1 MNSLLSSLE
10 PTRPLSPTTIV
21 KADNFA
27 TEFII
32 GILALLA
39 IVGATL
45 LVGWVLNRMM
55 VNKGFKTNLTVNLIL
70 SAVIPIA
77 LFLRYG
83 ASLELVQGVFLMFVL
98 MYATWSD
105 LTSHT
110 VDDYVPLLVFALGV
124 ASMATV
130 GLSSML
136 FGAFAVFVPQII
148 MAFIPKCKPL
158 GGADLKLSTA
168 LAFLLGWERGIV
180 AFILGLLISV
190 VYMAIYNKV
199 KKVKKRDANEKAF
212 ALVPFLSIAAM
223 VLFMF

>member
-1 MNSLLSSLE
+1 MNLLTCLE
-10 PTRPLSPTTIV
+10 VSRPLSPTTIT
-21 KADNFA
+21 KAENFA

-55 VNKGFKTNLTVNLIL
+55 SAKGFKTNLAVNLIL
-70 SAVIPIA
+70 SALVPIA

-83 ASLELVQGVFLMFVL
+83 ASIELVQGIFLMFVL

-110 VDDYVPLLVFALGV
+110 VDDYVPIIVFALGI
-124 ASMATV
+124 ASMTTV
-130 GLSSML
+130 GLGSML
-136 FGAFAVFVPQII
+136 FGAFAVFVPQIV
-148 MAFIPKCKPL
+148 MALIPKCKPL

-168 LAFLLGWERGIV
+168 LAFLLGWERGIIGFV
-180 AFILGLLISV
+180 AGLLIAV
-190 VYMAIYNKV
+190 VYMAIYNKI
-199 KKVKKRDANEKAF
+199 KKTDAKEDKAF

>member
-1 MNSLLSSLE
+1 MNLLTCLE
-10 PTRPLSPTTIV
+10 VSRPLSPTTIV
-21 KADNFA
+21 KTENFA

-55 VNKGFKTNLTVNLIL
+55 TAKGFKTNQTVNLIL
-70 SAVIPIA
+70 SALVPIA

-83 ASLELVQGVFLMFVL
+83 ASLELVQGIFLMFVL

-110 VDDYVPLLVFALGV
+110 VDDYVPIIIFALGV
-124 ASMATV
+124 ASMTTV

-136 FGAFAVFVPQII
+136 FGAFAVFVPQIV
-148 MAFIPKCKPL
+148 MALIPKCKPL
-158 GGADLKLSTA
+158 GGADLKISTA
-168 LAFLLGWERGIV
+168 LAFLLGWERGIIGFV
-180 AFILGLLISV
+180 AGLLIAV

-199 KKVKKRDANEKAF
+199 KKNDTKEEKAF

-223 VLFMF
+223 ALFMF

>member
-21 KADNFA
+21 KTENFA

-45 LVGWVLNRMM
+45 LIGWVLNRMM

-105 LTSHT
+105 LTSHM
-110 VDDYVPLLVFALGV
+110 VDDYVPLLVFALGI

-136 FGAFAVFVPQII
+136 YGAFAVFVPQIV
-148 MAFIPKCKPL
+148 MALIPKCKPL

-168 LAFLLGWERGIV
+168 LAFLLGWERGIIGFV
-180 AFILGLLISV
+180 AGLLIAV
-190 VYMAIYNKV
+190 IYMAIYNRV
-199 KKVKKRDANEKAF
+199 KKTETKEEKAF

>member
-1 MNSLLSSLE
+1 MNLLTCLE
-10 PTRPLSPTTIV
+10 VSRPLSSTTIV
-21 KADNFA
+21 KAENFA
-27 TEFII
+27 AEFII

-55 VNKGFKTNLTVNLIL
+55 IAKGFKTNLTVNLIL
-70 SAVIPIA
+70 SALIPIA

-83 ASLELVQGVFLMFVL
+83 ASLELVQGIFLMFVL

-110 VDDYVPLLVFALGV
+110 VDDYVPIIIFALGV
-124 ASMATV
+124 ASMTTV

-136 FGAFAVFVPQII
+136 FGAFAVFVPQIV
-148 MAFIPKCKPL
+148 MALIPKCKPL
-158 GGADLKLSTA
+158 GGADLKISTA
-168 LAFLLGWERGIV
+168 LAFLLGWERGIIGFV
-180 AFILGLLISV
+180 AGLLIAV
-190 VYMAIYNKV
+190 IYMAIYNKV
-199 KKVKKRDANEKAF
+199 KKTDTKEEKAF

-223 VLFMF
+223 ALFMF

>member
-1 MNSLLSSLE
+1 
-10 PTRPLSPTTIV
+10 
-21 KADNFA
+21 
-27 TEFII
+27 
-32 GILALLA
+32 
-39 IVGATL
+39 
-45 LVGWVLNRMM
+45 
-55 VNKGFKTNLTVNLIL
+55 
-70 SAVIPIA
+70 
-77 LFLRYG
+77 
-83 ASLELVQGVFLMFVL
+83 
-98 MYATWSD
+98 
-105 LTSHT
+105 
-110 VDDYVPLLVFALGV
+110 
-124 ASMATV
+124 
-130 GLSSML
+130 ML

>member
-1 MNSLLSSLE
+1 MNLLTCLE
-10 PTRPLSPTTIV
+10 VSRPLSPTTIV
-21 KADNFA
+21 KAENFA
-27 TEFII
+27 AEFII

-55 VNKGFKTNLTVNLIL
+55 TAKGFKTNQTVNLIL
-70 SAVIPIA
+70 SALVPIA

-83 ASLELVQGVFLMFVL
+83 ASLELVQGIFLMFVL

-110 VDDYVPLLVFALGV
+110 VDDYVPIIIFALGV
-124 ASMATV
+124 ASMTTV
-130 GLSSML
+130 GLSSMI
-136 FGAFAVFVPQII
+136 FGAFAVFVPQIV
-148 MAFIPKCKPL
+148 MALIPKCKPL
-158 GGADLKLSTA
+158 GGADLKISTA
-168 LAFLLGWERGIV
+168 LAFLLGWERGIIGFV
-180 AFILGLLISV
+180 AGLLIAV

-199 KKVKKRDANEKAF
+199 KKTDTKEEKAF

-223 VLFMF
+223 ALFMF

>member
-1 MNSLLSSLE
+1 MFNLLTCLE
-10 PTRPLSPTTIV
+10 VSRPLSPTTIV
-21 KADNFA
+21 KTENFA

-39 IVGATL
+39 IVGGTL

-55 VNKGFKTNLTVNLIL
+55 TAKGFKTNQTVNLIL
-70 SAVIPIA
+70 SALIPIA

-110 VDDYVPLLVFALGV
+110 VDDYGPITLFALGV
-124 ASMATV
+124 ASMTTV

-136 FGAFAVFVPQII
+136 FGAFAVFVPQIV
-148 MAFIPKCKPL
+148 MALIPKCKPL
-158 GGADLKLSTA
+158 GGADLKISTA
-168 LAFLLGWERGIV
+168 LAFLLGWERGIIGFV
-180 AFILGLLISV
+180 AGLLIAV
-190 VYMAIYNKV
+190 VYMAIYNKI
-199 KKVKKRDANEKAF
+199 KKTDAKEDKAF

>member
-1 MNSLLSSLE
+1 MNLLTCLE
-10 PTRPLSPTTIV
+10 VSRPLSPTTIV
-21 KADNFA
+21 KVENFA
-27 TEFII
+27 AEFII

-55 VNKGFKTNLTVNLIL
+55 TAKGFKTNLTVNLIL
-70 SAVIPIA
+70 SALIPIA

-83 ASLELVQGVFLMFVL
+83 ASLELVQGIFLLFVL

-110 VDDYVPLLVFALGV
+110 VDDYVPIIIFALGV
-124 ASMATV
+124 ASMTTV

-199 KKVKKRDANEKAF
+199 KKVKKRDAAEKAF

>member
-1 MNSLLSSLE
+1 MNLLTCLE
-10 PTRPLSPTTIV
+10 VSRPLSPTTIV
-21 KADNFA
+21 KAENFA
-27 TEFII
+27 AEFII

-55 VNKGFKTNLTVNLIL
+55 TAKGFKTNLTVNLIL
-70 SAVIPIA
+70 SALIPIA

-83 ASLELVQGVFLMFVL
+83 ASLELVQGIFLMFVL

-110 VDDYVPLLVFALGV
+110 VDDYVPIIIFALGV
-124 ASMATV
+124 ASMTTV
-130 GLSSML
+130 GLGSMI
-136 FGAFAVFVPQII
+136 FGAFAVFVPQIV
-148 MAFIPKCKPL
+148 MALIPKCKPL
-158 GGADLKLSTA
+158 GGADLKISTA
-168 LAFLLGWERGIV
+168 LAFLLGWERGIIGFV
-180 AFILGLLISV
+180 AGLLIAV

-199 KKVKKRDANEKAF
+199 KKNDIKEEKAF

-223 VLFMF
+223 ALFMF

>member
-1 MNSLLSSLE
+1 MNLLTCLE
-10 PTRPLSPTTIV
+10 VSRPLSPTTIV
-21 KADNFA
+21 KTENFA

-55 VNKGFKTNLTVNLIL
+55 TAKGVKTNQTVNLIL
-70 SAVIPIA
+70 SALVPIA

-83 ASLELVQGVFLMFVL
+83 ASLELVQGIFLMFVL

-110 VDDYVPLLVFALGV
+110 VDDYVPIIIFALGV
-124 ASMATV
+124 ASMTTV

-136 FGAFAVFVPQII
+136 FGAFAVFVPQIV
-148 MAFIPKCKPL
+148 MALIPKCKPL
-158 GGADLKLSTA
+158 GGADLKISTV
-168 LAFLLGWERGIV
+168 LAFLLGWERGIIGFV
-180 AFILGLLISV
+180 AGLLIAV

-199 KKVKKRDANEKAF
+199 KKNDTKEEKAF

-223 VLFMF
+223 ALFMF

>member
-1 MNSLLSSLE
+1 MFNLLTCLE
-10 PTRPLSPTTIV
+10 VSRPLSPTTIV
-21 KADNFA
+21 KTENFA

-55 VNKGFKTNLTVNLIL
+55 TAKGFKTNLTVNLIL
-70 SAVIPIA
+70 SALIPIA

-83 ASLELVQGVFLMFVL
+83 ASMELVQGVFLMFVL

-110 VDDYVPLLVFALGV
+110 VDDYVPIIIFALGI
-124 ASMATV
+124 ASMTTV
-130 GLSSML
+130 GLGSML
-136 FGAFAVFVPQII
+136 FGAFAVFVPQIV
-148 MAFIPKCKPL
+148 MALIPKCKPL
-158 GGADLKLSTA
+158 GGADLKISTA
-168 LAFLLGWERGIV
+168 LAFLLGWERGIIGFV
-180 AFILGLLISV
+180 AGLLIAV
-190 VYMAIYNKV
+190 VCMAIYNKV
-199 KKVKKRDANEKAF
+199 KKTDTKEERAF

>member
-1 MNSLLSSLE
+1 MFNLLTCLE
-10 PTRPLSPTTIV
+10 VSRPLSPTTIV
-21 KADNFA
+21 KTENFA

-45 LVGWVLNRMM
+45 LVGWVINRMM
-55 VNKGFKTNLTVNLIL
+55 TAKGFKTNLTVNLIL
-70 SAVIPIA
+70 SALIPIA

-83 ASLELVQGVFLMFVL
+83 ASMELVQGVFLMFVL

-110 VDDYVPLLVFALGV
+110 VDDYVPIIIFALGI
-124 ASMATV
+124 ASMTTV
-130 GLSSML
+130 GLGSML
-136 FGAFAVFVPQII
+136 FGAFAVFVPQIV
-148 MAFIPKCKPL
+148 MALIPKCKPL
-158 GGADLKLSTA
+158 GGADLKISTA
-168 LAFLLGWERGIV
+168 LAFLLGWERGIIGFV
-180 AFILGLLISV
+180 AGLLIAV

-199 KKVKKRDANEKAF
+199 KKSDTKEERAF

>member
-1 MNSLLSSLE
+1 MINLL
-10 PTRPLSPTTIV
+10 TRIGTSRQLSPTTIS
-21 KADNFA
+21 KTENFA
-27 TEFII
+27 AEFVI

-45 LVGWVLNRMM
+45 LVGWVFNRKMTA
-55 VNKGFKTNLTVNLIL
+55 KGFKTNFTVNLIL
-70 SAVIPIA
+70 SALIPIA

-98 MYATWSD
+98 IYATWSD

-136 FGAFAVFVPQII
+136 FGAFAVFVPQIV
-148 MAFIPKCKPL
+148 MALIPKCKPL

-168 LAFLLGWERGIV
+168 LAFLLGWERGIIGFV
-180 AFILGLLISV
+180 AGLLIAV
-190 VYMAIYNKV
+190 IYMAIYNRV
-199 KKVKKRDANEKAF
+199 KKTETKEEKAF

>member
-1 MNSLLSSLE
+1 MNLLTCLE
-10 PTRPLSPTTIV
+10 VSRPLSPTTIV
-21 KADNFA
+21 KTENFA

-55 VNKGFKTNLTVNLIL
+55 TAKGFKTNQTVNLIL
-70 SAVIPIA
+70 SALVPIA

-83 ASLELVQGVFLMFVL
+83 ASLELVQGIFLMFVL

-110 VDDYVPLLVFALGV
+110 VDDYVPIIIFALGV
-124 ASMATV
+124 ASMTTV

-136 FGAFAVFVPQII
+136 LGAFAVFVPQIV
-148 MAFIPKCKPL
+148 MALIPKCKPL
-158 GGADLKLSTA
+158 GGADLKISTA
-168 LAFLLGWERGIV
+168 LAFLLGWERGIIGFV
-180 AFILGLLISV
+180 AGLLIAV

-199 KKVKKRDANEKAF
+199 KKTDTKEEKAF

-223 VLFMF
+223 ALFMF

>member
-21 KADNFA
+21 KTENFA

>member
-1 MNSLLSSLE
+1 MNLLTCLE
-10 PTRPLSPTTIV
+10 VSRPLSPTSIV
-21 KADNFA
+21 KAENFA
-27 TEFII
+27 AEFII

-55 VNKGFKTNLTVNLIL
+55 TAKGFKTNLTVNLIL
-70 SAVIPIA
+70 SALIPIA

-83 ASLELVQGVFLMFVL
+83 ASLELVQGIFLMFVL

-110 VDDYVPLLVFALGV
+110 VDDYVPIIIFALGV
-124 ASMATV
+124 ASMTTV

-136 FGAFAVFVPQII
+136 FGAFAVFVPQIV
-148 MAFIPKCKPL
+148 MALIPKCKPL
-158 GGADLKLSTA
+158 GGADLKISTA
-168 LAFLLGWERGIV
+168 LAFLLGWERGIIGFV
-180 AFILGLLISV
+180 AGLLIAV

-199 KKVKKRDANEKAF
+199 KKNDIKEEKAF

-223 VLFMF
+223 ALFMF

>member
-1 MNSLLSSLE
+1 MNLLTCLE
-10 PTRPLSPTTIV
+10 VSRPLSPTTIV
-21 KADNFA
+21 KTENFA

-55 VNKGFKTNLTVNLIL
+55 TAKGFKTNQTVNIIL
-70 SAVIPIA
+70 SALVPIA

-83 ASLELVQGVFLMFVL
+83 ASLELVQGIFLMFVL

-110 VDDYVPLLVFALGV
+110 VDDYVPIIIFALGV
-124 ASMATV
+124 ASMTTV

-136 FGAFAVFVPQII
+136 FGAFAVFVPQIV
-148 MAFIPKCKPL
+148 MALIPKCKPL
-158 GGADLKLSTA
+158 GGADLKISTA
-168 LAFLLGWERGIV
+168 LAFLLGWERGIIGFV
-180 AFILGLLISV
+180 AGLLIAV

-199 KKVKKRDANEKAF
+199 KKNDTKEEKAF

-223 VLFMF
+223 ALFMF

>member
-1 MNSLLSSLE
+1 MISLLSALE
-10 PTRPLSPTTIV
+10 PSRALTPTAITRPE
-21 KADNFA
+21 NFA

-45 LVGWVLNRMM
+45 LVGWVLNRIMTK
-55 VNKGFKTNLTVNLIL
+55 KGFKTNLTVNLIL

-83 ASLELVQGVFLMFVL
+83 ASLELAQGVFLMFVL
-98 MYATWSD
+98 LYAAWSD

-124 ASMATV
+124 SSMATV

-136 FGAFAVFVPQII
+136 FGAFAVFVPQIV
-148 MAFIPKCKPL
+148 MALIPKCKPL

-168 LAFLLGWERGIV
+168 LAFLLGWERGIIGFV
-180 AFILGLLISV
+180 AGLLIAV
-190 VYMAIYNKV
+190 VYMAIYNRV
-199 KKVKKRDANEKAF
+199 KKTDAKDEKAF

>member
-1 MNSLLSSLE
+1 MTSLLSCLE
-10 PTRPLSPTTIV
+10 STRPLSPTTIV
-21 KADNFA
+21 KTENFA

-136 FGAFAVFVPQII
+136 FGAFAVFVPQIV
-148 MAFIPKCKPL
+148 MALIPKCKPL

-168 LAFLLGWERGIV
+168 LAFLLGWERGIIGFV
-180 AFILGLLISV
+180 AGLLIAV
-190 VYMAIYNKV
+190 IYMAIYNRV
-199 KKVKKRDANEKAF
+199 KKTETKEEKAF

>member
-1 MNSLLSSLE
+1 MNLLTCLE
-10 PTRPLSPTTIV
+10 VSRPLSPTTIV
-21 KADNFA
+21 KAENFA
-27 TEFII
+27 AEFII

-45 LVGWVLNRMM
+45 LVGWVLNRIMT
-55 VNKGFKTNLTVNLIL
+55 VKGFKTNLTVNLIL
-70 SAVIPIA
+70 SALIPIA

-83 ASLELVQGVFLMFVL
+83 ASLELVQGIFLLFVL

-110 VDDYVPLLVFALGV
+110 VDDYVPIIIFALGV
-124 ASMATV
+124 ASMTTV

-199 KKVKKRDANEKAF
+199 KKVKKRDAAEKAF

>member
-1 MNSLLSSLE
+1 MNLLTCLE
-10 PTRPLSPTTIV
+10 VSRPLSPTTIV
-21 KADNFA
+21 KAENFA
-27 TEFII
+27 AEFII

-55 VNKGFKTNLTVNLIL
+55 TAKGFKTNHTVNLIL
-70 SAVIPIA
+70 SALVPIA

-83 ASLELVQGVFLMFVL
+83 ASLELVQGIFLMFVL

-110 VDDYVPLLVFALGV
+110 VDDYVPIIIFALGV
-124 ASMATV
+124 ASMTTV

-136 FGAFAVFVPQII
+136 FGAFAVFVPQIV
-148 MAFIPKCKPL
+148 MALIPKCKPL
-158 GGADLKLSTA
+158 GGADLKISTA
-168 LAFLLGWERGIV
+168 LAFLLGWERGIIGFV
-180 AFILGLLISV
+180 AGLLIAV

-199 KKVKKRDANEKAF
+199 KKNDTKEEKAF

-223 VLFMF
+223 ALFMF

>member
-1 MNSLLSSLE
+1 MNLLTCLE
-10 PTRPLSPTTIV
+10 VSRPLSPTTIV
-21 KADNFA
+21 KAENFA
-27 TEFII
+27 AEFII

-55 VNKGFKTNLTVNLIL
+55 TAKGFKTNLTVNLIL
-70 SAVIPIA
+70 SALIPIA

-83 ASLELVQGVFLMFVL
+83 ASLELVQGIFLMFVL

-110 VDDYVPLLVFALGV
+110 VDDYVPIIIFALGV
-124 ASMATV
+124 ASMTTV
-130 GLSSML
+130 GLGSMI
-136 FGAFAVFVPQII
+136 FGAFAVFVPQIV
-148 MAFIPKCKPL
+148 MALIPKCKPL
-158 GGADLKLSTA
+158 GGADLKISTA
-168 LAFLLGWERGIV
+168 LAFLLGWERGIIGFV
-180 AFILGLLISV
+180 AGLLIAV

-199 KKVKKRDANEKAF
+199 KKTDTKEEKAF

-223 VLFMF
+223 ALFMF

>member
-1 MNSLLSSLE
+1 MNLLTCLE
-10 PTRPLSPTTIV
+10 VSRPLSSTTIV
-21 KADNFA
+21 KAENFA
-27 TEFII
+27 AEFII

-55 VNKGFKTNLTVNLIL
+55 IAKGFKTNLTVNLIL
-70 SAVIPIA
+70 SALIPIA

-83 ASLELVQGVFLMFVL
+83 ASLELVQGIFLMFVL

-110 VDDYVPLLVFALGV
+110 VDDYVPIIIFALGV
-124 ASMATV
+124 ASMTTV

-136 FGAFAVFVPQII
+136 FGAFAVFVPQIV
-148 MAFIPKCKPL
+148 MALIPKCKPL
-158 GGADLKLSTA
+158 GGADLKISTA
-168 LAFLLGWERGIV
+168 LAFLLGWERGIIGFV
-180 AFILGLLISV
+180 AGLLIAV
-190 VYMAIYNKV
+190 IYMAIYNKV
-199 KKVKKRDANEKAF
+199 KKNDIKEEKAF

-223 VLFMF
+223 ALFMF

>member
-1 MNSLLSSLE
+1 MNLLTCLE
-10 PTRPLSPTTIV
+10 VSRPLSPTTIV
-21 KADNFA
+21 KAENFA
-27 TEFII
+27 AEFII

-55 VNKGFKTNLTVNLIL
+55 TAKGFKTNLTVNLIL
-70 SAVIPIA
+70 SALIPIV

-83 ASLELVQGVFLMFVL
+83 ASLELVQGIFLMFVL

-110 VDDYVPLLVFALGV
+110 VDDYVPIIIFALGV
-124 ASMATV
+124 ASMTTV
-130 GLSSML
+130 GLGSMI
-136 FGAFAVFVPQII
+136 FGAFAVFVPQIV
-148 MAFIPKCKPL
+148 MALIPKCKPL
-158 GGADLKLSTA
+158 GGADLKISTA
-168 LAFLLGWERGIV
+168 LAFLLGWERGIIGFV
-180 AFILGLLISV
+180 AGLLIAV

-199 KKVKKRDANEKAF
+199 KKTDTKEEKAF

-223 VLFMF
+223 ALFMF

>member
-1 MNSLLSSLE
+1 MISLLSALE
-10 PTRPLSPTTIV
+10 PSRALTPTAITRPE
-21 KADNFA
+21 NFA

-45 LVGWVLNRMM
+45 LVGWVLNRIMTK
-55 VNKGFKTNLTVNLIL
+55 KGFKTNLTVNLIL

-83 ASLELVQGVFLMFVL
+83 ASLELAQGIFLMFVL
-98 MYATWSD
+98 LYAAWSD

-124 ASMATV
+124 SSMATV

-136 FGAFAVFVPQII
+136 FGAFAVFVPQIV
-148 MAFIPKCKPL
+148 MALIPKCKPL

-168 LAFLLGWERGIV
+168 LAFLLGWERGIIGFV
-180 AFILGLLISV
+180 AGLLIAV
-190 VYMAIYNKV
+190 IYMAIYNRV
-199 KKVKKRDANEKAF
+199 KKTETKEEKAF

>member
-1 MNSLLSSLE
+1 MNLLTCLE
-10 PTRPLSPTTIV
+10 VSRPLSPTTIV
-21 KADNFA
+21 KAENFA
-27 TEFII
+27 AEFII

-55 VNKGFKTNLTVNLIL
+55 TAKGFKTNLTVNLIL
-70 SAVIPIA
+70 SALIPIA

-83 ASLELVQGVFLMFVL
+83 ASLELVQGIFLLFVL

-110 VDDYVPLLVFALGV
+110 VDDYVPIIIFALGV
-124 ASMATV
+124 ASMTTV
-130 GLSSML
+130 GLSTML

-199 KKVKKRDANEKAF
+199 KKVKKRDAAEKAF

>member
-1 MNSLLSSLE
+1 MNLLTCLE
-10 PTRPLSPTTIV
+10 VSRPLSPTTIV
-21 KADNFA
+21 KAENFA
-27 TEFII
+27 AEFII

-55 VNKGFKTNLTVNLIL
+55 IAKGFKTNLTVNLIL
-70 SAVIPIA
+70 SALIPIA

-83 ASLELVQGVFLMFVL
+83 ASLELVQGIFLMFVL

-110 VDDYVPLLVFALGV
+110 VDDYVPIIIFALGV
-124 ASMATV
+124 ASMTAV

-136 FGAFAVFVPQII
+136 FGAFAVFVPQIV
-148 MAFIPKCKPL
+148 MALIPKCKPL
-158 GGADLKLSTA
+158 GGADLKISTA
-168 LAFLLGWERGIV
+168 LAFLLGWERGIIGFV
-180 AFILGLLISV
+180 AGLLIAV

-199 KKVKKRDANEKAF
+199 KKNDIKEEKAF

-223 VLFMF
+223 ALFMF

>member
-1 MNSLLSSLE
+1 MIPIGHSFDMDLL
-10 PTRPLSPTTIV
+10 TTLISMLLFV
-21 KADNFA
+21 
-27 TEFII
+27 
-32 GILALLA
+32 GISML
-39 IVGATL
+39 IGATL
-45 LVGWVLNRMM
+45 VKVIRA
-55 VNKGFKTNLTVNLIL
+55 KGEVANMPLTVTITAIV
-70 SAVIPIA
+70 S
-77 LFLRYG
+77 LFLFARYG
-83 ASLELVQGVFLMFVL
+83 LSVTAIQGVFLMFVL

-136 FGAFAVFVPQII
+136 FGAFAVFVPQIV
-148 MAFIPKCKPL
+148 MALIPKCKPL

-168 LAFLLGWERGIV
+168 LAFLLGWERGIIGFV
-180 AFILGLLISV
+180 AGLLIAV
-190 VYMAIYNKV
+190 IYMAIYNRV
-199 KKVKKRDANEKAF
+199 KKTEAKEEKAF

>member
-1 MNSLLSSLE
+1 MNLLTCLE
-10 PTRPLSPTTIV
+10 VSRPLSPTTIV
-21 KADNFA
+21 KAENFA
-27 TEFII
+27 AEFII

-55 VNKGFKTNLTVNLIL
+55 IAKGFKTNLTVNLIL
-70 SAVIPIA
+70 SALIPIA

-83 ASLELVQGVFLMFVL
+83 ASLELVQGIFLMFVL
-98 MYATWSD
+98 IYATWSD

-110 VDDYVPLLVFALGV
+110 VDDYVPIIIFALGV
-124 ASMATV
+124 ASMTTV

-136 FGAFAVFVPQII
+136 FGAFAVFVPQIV
-148 MAFIPKCKPL
+148 MALIPKCKPL
-158 GGADLKLSTA
+158 GGADLKISTA
-168 LAFLLGWERGIV
+168 LAFLLGWERGIIGFV
-180 AFILGLLISV
+180 AGLLIAV

-199 KKVKKRDANEKAF
+199 KKTDTKEEKAF

-223 VLFMF
+223 ALFMF

>member
-1 MNSLLSSLE
+1 MNLLTCLE
-10 PTRPLSPTTIV
+10 VSRPLSPTTIV
-21 KADNFA
+21 KAENFA
-27 TEFII
+27 AEFII

-55 VNKGFKTNLTVNLIL
+55 TAKGFKTNQTVNLIL
-70 SAVIPIA
+70 SALVPIA

-83 ASLELVQGVFLMFVL
+83 ASLELVQGIFLMFVL

-110 VDDYVPLLVFALGV
+110 VDDYVPIIIFALGV
-124 ASMATV
+124 ASMTTV

-136 FGAFAVFVPQII
+136 FGAFAVFVPQIV
-148 MAFIPKCKPL
+148 MALIPKCKPL
-158 GGADLKLSTA
+158 GGADLKISTA
-168 LAFLLGWERGIV
+168 LAFLLGWERGIIGFV
-180 AFILGLLISV
+180 AGLLIAV

-199 KKVKKRDANEKAF
+199 KKNDTKEEKAF

-223 VLFMF
+223 ALFMF

>member
-1 MNSLLSSLE
+1 MISLLSCLE
-10 PTRPLSPTTIV
+10 PTRPLSPTTIA
-21 KADNFA
+21 KTENFA

-45 LVGWVLNRMM
+45 LVGWVLNKMM
-55 VNKGFKTNLTVNLIL
+55 ANKGFNTNLTVNLIL

-136 FGAFAVFVPQII
+136 FGAFAVFVPQIV
-148 MAFIPKCKPL
+148 MALIPKCKPL

-168 LAFLLGWERGIV
+168 LAFLLGWERGIIGFV
-180 AFILGLLISV
+180 AGLLIAV
-190 VYMAIYNKV
+190 IYMAIYNRV
-199 KKVKKRDANEKAF
+199 KKTETKEEKAF

>member
-1 MNSLLSSLE
+1 MNLLTCLE
-10 PTRPLSPTTIV
+10 VSRPLSPTTIV
-21 KADNFA
+21 KAENFA
-27 TEFII
+27 AEFII

-55 VNKGFKTNLTVNLIL
+55 TAKGFKTNLTVNLIL
-70 SAVIPIA
+70 SALIPIA

-83 ASLELVQGVFLMFVL
+83 ASLELVQGIFLLFVL

-110 VDDYVPLLVFALGV
+110 VDDYVPIIIFALGV
-124 ASMATV
+124 ASMTTV

-136 FGAFAVFVPQII
+136 FGAFAVFVPQIV
-148 MAFIPKCKPL
+148 MALIPKCKPL
-158 GGADLKLSTA
+158 GGADLKISTA
-168 LAFLLGWERGIV
+168 LAFLLGWESGIIGFV
-180 AFILGLLISV
+180 AGLLIAV

-199 KKVKKRDANEKAF
+199 KKNDIKEEKAF

-223 VLFMF
+223 ALFMF

>member
-1 MNSLLSSLE
+1 
-10 PTRPLSPTTIV
+10 
-21 KADNFA
+21 
-27 TEFII
+27 
-32 GILALLA
+32 
-39 IVGATL
+39 
-45 LVGWVLNRMM
+45 
-55 VNKGFKTNLTVNLIL
+55 
-70 SAVIPIA
+70 
-77 LFLRYG
+77 
-83 ASLELVQGVFLMFVL
+83 MFVL

-136 FGAFAVFVPQII
+136 FGAFAVFVPQIV
-148 MAFIPKCKPL
+148 MALIPKCKPL

-168 LAFLLGWERGIV
+168 LAFLLGWERGIIGFV
-180 AFILGLLISV
+180 VGLLIAV
-190 VYMAIYNKV
+190 IYMAIYNRV
-199 KKVKKRDANEKAF
+199 KKTETKEEKAF